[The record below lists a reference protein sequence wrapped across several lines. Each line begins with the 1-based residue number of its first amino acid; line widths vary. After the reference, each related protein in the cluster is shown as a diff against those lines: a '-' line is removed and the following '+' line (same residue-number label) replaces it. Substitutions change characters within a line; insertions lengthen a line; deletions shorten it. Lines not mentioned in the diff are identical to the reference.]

1 VGARLAI
8 VVGLASYPAPSGEYD
23 SAATLSYAYSS
34 ALPTRHCSRGI
45 VASPF
50 GQAVAQLD
58 AGHGQ
63 ARLSVVVATL
73 GLPSR
78 GDVVAALREAVQPL
92 KRRGE
97 VINEG
102 QLALGVTHRQQA
114 PHRMAAD
121 NHPVDIAAH
130 AAHADVVEGG
140 EGSGA
145 EEVDSGCTIRRPHSD
160 FSNVTCRSVVVA
172 PTPRWP
178 HPSRGVGGEH
188 HSAATRSR
196 ATSIVSP
203 LALGDN
209 GNAPP
214 GAPPTVLTDADNRR
228 ADLVELHVDAGRAVD
243 TRSPRSI
250 VHAATATAHPR
261 GVGWPSPAAVAV
273 C

>member
-1 VGARLAI
+1 MTVNDDAPPAPAVLHQAVLRRWFVESWEPPSGSGRIGRRWCRGPSGGGAHY
-8 VVGLASYPAPSGEYD
+8 SYPAPSGEYD

-45 VASPF
+45 VASLF

-102 QLALGVTHRQQA
+102 QPALGVTHRQQA

-140 EGSGA
+140 EGLGA
-145 EEVDSGCTIRRPHSD
+145 EEVDSACTIRRPHSD

-172 PTPRWP
+172 
-178 HPSRGVGGEH
+178 S
-188 HSAATRSR
+188 
-196 ATSIVSP
+196 
-203 LALGDN
+203 
-209 GNAPP
+209 
-214 GAPPTVLTDADNRR
+214 
-228 ADLVELHVDAGRAVD
+228 
-243 TRSPRSI
+243 
-250 VHAATATAHPR
+250 
-261 GVGWPSPAAVAV
+261 
-273 C
+273 